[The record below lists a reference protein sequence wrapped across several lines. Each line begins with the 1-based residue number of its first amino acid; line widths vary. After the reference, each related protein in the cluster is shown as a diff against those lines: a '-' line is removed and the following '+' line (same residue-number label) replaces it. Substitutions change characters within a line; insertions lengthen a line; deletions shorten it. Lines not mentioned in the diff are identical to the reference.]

1 MTRRAVV
8 ALVTSYIHVKVWVY
22 WSRLKEYV
30 HRKSYTQL
38 RRVDPSTRLLLCV
51 VRLVVYDCKV
61 ITVK

>member
-1 MTRRAVV
+1 M
-8 ALVTSYIHVKVWVY
+8 KVWVY

-30 HRKSYTQL
+30 HLNSYTQL

-61 ITVK
+61 IAVK